1 MRRSDAH
8 GGTHRNIFLA
18 KQYFSNRYLI
28 KVDILLSFT
37 IPLSNIVQISLY
49 LVTYVSNC
57 QINCRL
63 QTKMGKCY
71 ERITGIKRETKIKG
85 RTLSSVPQELMHS
98 YVNNGNWVQ
107 G

>member
-1 MRRSDAH
+1 MAGHTETS
-8 GGTHRNIFLA
+8 FL
-18 KQYFSNRYLI
+18 QNYFSNRYLI

-63 QTKMGKCY
+63 QTEMGKCY

-98 YVNNGNWVQ
+98 NVNIGNWVQ